1 MADDTTLPAPLVPA
15 DVNLQDF
22 QYMELDV
29 QKLRDSSFA
38 ARVSA
43 EAFRAGVLLWC
54 ASWHQAPAGSLPDDD
69 IDLAQLAG
77 YGRVVKEWRKVRAE
91 ALRGWVRCSDGRL
104 YHRVVC
110 EKALAAWN
118 AKLRHHYDR
127 ARDRL
132 RKANKVRAAEGQAQI
147 PEISF
152 EEWNA
157 LRVSSGSAMESAEA
171 FTPVPAE
178 GVEVPPE
185 SAGASAGI
193 PPENALKGNGEG
205 AERERKPPEGAAPAG
220 PPVGAREDGAAPER
234 ASSGGMDPPDGEE
247 ALSEEPLGAA
257 ASVGKALVKAGMQAA
272 SFHHSNPHVIAL
284 VSLGASEREVVDVTR
299 EALEKGNGLGW
310 IVGAIK
316 GRRADVA
323 KVLAKPPPP
332 PRRGPPNSRHAG
344 FDSKD
349 YREGVTDDGSLA

>member
-1 MADDTTLPAPLVPA
+1 MADTPLPDPLVPA
-15 DVNLQDF
+15 EVNLQDF

-29 QKLRDSSFA
+29 RKLRDSSFA
-38 ARVSA
+38 ARVSG

-77 YGRVVKEWRKVRAE
+77 YGRVVKEWRKVKTD
-91 ALRGWVRCSDGRL
+91 ALRGWVKCSDGRL
-104 YHRVVC
+104 YHKAVC

-118 AKLRHHYDR
+118 AKLRHHYDK

-132 RKANKVRAAEGQAQI
+132 RKANKARAAEGQPQL

-157 LRVSSGSAMESAEA
+157 LRISSGNTVESAEA
-171 FTPVPAE
+171 FAPVPTE
-178 GVEVPPE
+178 GKEVPTEP
-185 SAGASAGI
+185 SVPSAGI
-193 PPENALKGNGEG
+193 PAENALKGNGEG
-205 AERERKPPEGAAPAG
+205 TEREQKLPEGAPSASAP
-220 PPVGAREDGAAPER
+220 VDAREDG
-234 ASSGGMDPPDGEE
+234 E
-247 ALSEEPLGAA
+247 ALSEEPLGTA
-257 ASVGKALVKAGMQAA
+257 ASVGKALVKAGMQAT

-284 VSLGASEREVVDVTR
+284 VSLGASELEVVEVTR

-316 GRRADVA
+316 GRRGDVA

-332 PRRGPPNSRHAG
+332 PRRIPPGGRILNRQEAIEAENRRVA
-344 FDSKD
+344 DEWVRQQEEADARK
-349 YREGVTDDGSLA
+349 